1 MLYRFMMNIF
11 FVLLFVSGFVSGF
24 QTVTT
29 LRRVSISLQSHPHLS
44 GANSEEDATY
54 LMAKAKECAYSDY
67 GYSVEDAKL
76 FLRELMHVQSGCV
89 VGTIVGRDLCENQ
102 EQVAKIVKKLQK
114 KIEKEEVM

>member
-1 MLYRFMMNIF
+1 M
-11 FVLLFVSGFVSGF
+11 
-24 QTVTT
+24 TT
-29 LRRVSISLQSHPHLS
+29 LQRVSMSLQPHLS

-89 VGTIVGRDLCENQ
+89 VGTIVGRDLCDNQ

-114 KIEKEEVM
+114 KIEKEQAL